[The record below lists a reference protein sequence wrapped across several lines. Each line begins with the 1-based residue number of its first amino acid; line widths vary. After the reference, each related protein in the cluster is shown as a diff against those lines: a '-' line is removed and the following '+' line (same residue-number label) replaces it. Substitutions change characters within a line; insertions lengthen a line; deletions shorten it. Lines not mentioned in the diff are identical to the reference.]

1 MTRGVSKR
9 NREGISMRE
18 VAIVG
23 GGATKAGKREAT
35 WRDLV
40 QEAGKQMFES
50 VDNISPNDIEG
61 LLVGAAQPERFVFQ
75 AHVAPM
81 IAEYLG
87 IIPKKVI
94 ARTELMCGSG
104 QAAIR
109 YAWACIASG
118 MVDLAVA
125 FGVEKMFMPDM
136 AEAQTNMTCVLDR
149 EWDGINGLSAPP
161 FFAMTAQRH
170 MLKYGTT
177 KEQMARVSVKNHH
190 YSSMNP
196 LAQFQKEITVEHVL
210 KSPIVAPPLN
220 LFDCSG
226 ITDGAAG
233 IVLAPAEDAKKYT
246 DTPMYIIGG
255 GQANVGNAI
264 NNLASVTEWVPLKMA
279 VDETLRTAKITIDD
293 IDIAELHDCF
303 TISEI
308 MEYEAF
314 GWCKKGEGGEFIE
327 DGEPYIGGRV
337 AVNPRGGLLGC
348 GHPLGATA
356 ILQTIDILQQ
366 VRGEVPKGR
375 LVDGAEVAVAH
386 NLSGAANVHSII
398 AYSRSLR

>member
-1 MTRGVSKR
+1 MEGVSMR
-9 NREGISMRE
+9 N

-23 GGATKAGKREAT
+23 GGATKCGKRAAS
-35 WRDLV
+35 WRDMV
-40 QEAGKQMFES
+40 QEAGKNMFES
-50 VDNISPNDIEG
+50 VDGISPKDVEA
-61 LLVGAAQPERFVFQ
+61 LLVGAAQPERFTFQ
-75 AHVAPM
+75 VHVAPM
-81 IAEYLG
+81 VAEYLG
-87 IIPKKVI
+87 ITPTKII
-94 ARTELMCGSG
+94 ATTELMCAPG

-118 MVDLAVA
+118 MADIAVA
-125 FGVEKMFMPDM
+125 FGVEKMFMKDM
-136 AEAQTNMTCVLDR
+136 AEAQTSMTCVLDR

-170 MLKYGTT
+170 MFEYGTT
-177 KEQMARVSVKNHH
+177 KEQMALVSVKNHH
-190 YSSMNP
+190 YSTMNP
-196 LAQFQKEITVEHVL
+196 IAQFQKEVTVDKVL
-210 KSPIVAPPLN
+210 NSPAVAPPLN

-233 IVLAPAEDAKKYT
+233 VIMVPADDARKYT
-246 DTPMYIIGG
+246 DTPLYLVGS
-255 GQANVGNAI
+255 GQANIGNVI
-264 NNLASVTEWVPLKMA
+264 NNLASITEWIPLKLA
-279 VDETLRTAKITIDD
+279 VEETLRTAKITIDD

-314 GWCKKGEGGEFIE
+314 GWCENGKGGNFIE
-327 DGEPYIGGRV
+327 EGESYIGGKI

-356 ILQTIDILQQ
+356 ILQAIDVMQQ
-366 VRGEVPKGR
+366 FRGEVPKGR
-375 LVDGAEVAVAH
+375 LVKDAEVAVTH

-398 AYSRSLR
+398 AYSRNPR

>member
-1 MTRGVSKR
+1 
-9 NREGISMRE
+9 MRK

-23 GGATKAGKREAT
+23 GGGTRCGKREANF
-35 WRDLV
+35 RELV
-40 QEAGKQMFES
+40 QEAGKAMFEN
-50 VDNISPNDIEG
+50 VKNISPKDVEALI
-61 LLVGAAQPERFVFQ
+61 VGAAQPERFVFQ

-81 IAEYLG
+81 VAEYLG
-87 IIPKKVI
+87 ITPRKVL
-94 ARTELMCGSG
+94 ARTELMCASG

-109 YAWACIASG
+109 YAWACVASG
-118 MVDLAVA
+118 MADVAVA

-149 EWDGINGLSAPP
+149 EFDGVNALSAPP

-170 MLKYGTT
+170 MYEFGTT
-177 KEQMARVSVKNHH
+177 KEQMALVSVKNHH
-190 YSSMNP
+190 YSTMNP
-196 LAQFQKEITVEHVL
+196 LAQFQKETTVEEVL
-210 KSPIVAPPLN
+210 KSLIVAPPLS

-233 IVLAPAEDAKKYT
+233 VILVPAENAKKYT
-246 DTPMYIIGG
+246 DTPMYIVGS
-255 GQANVGNAI
+255 GQASIGNVVG
-264 NNLASVTEWVPLKMA
+264 NLASLTEWIPLKMA
-279 VDETLRTAKITIDD
+279 AEETFRTAKISLKD

-314 GWCKKGEGGEFIE
+314 GWCKKGKGGKFIE
-327 DGEPYIGGRV
+327 NGEPYIGGTI

-356 ILQTIDILQQ
+356 ILQALDILMQF
-366 VRGEVPKGR
+366 RGEVPKGR
-375 LVDGAEVAVAH
+375 HVKDAEIAITH
-386 NLSGAANVHSII
+386 NLSGPANVHSIL
-398 AYSRSLR
+398 AYERG

>member
-1 MTRGVSKR
+1 
-9 NREGISMRE
+9 MRK

-23 GGATKAGKREAT
+23 GGAARCGKREAS
-35 WRDLV
+35 WRDLL
-40 QEAGKQMFES
+40 QEAGKALFES
-50 VDNISPNDIEG
+50 VDNLTPKDVDSLI
-61 LLVGAAQPERFVFQ
+61 VGAAQPERFVFQ

-81 IAEYLG
+81 VAEYLG
-87 IIPKKVI
+87 ITPRKVI
-94 ARTELMCGSG
+94 ARTELMCASG

-109 YAWACIASG
+109 YAWACVATGLSD
-118 MVDLAVA
+118 VAVA

-161 FFAMTAQRH
+161 FFAMIAQRH
-170 MLKYGTT
+170 MHEFGTT
-177 KEQMARVSVKNHH
+177 KEQMAIVSVKNHH

-196 LAQFQKEITVEHVL
+196 LAQFQKEITVEDVL
-210 KSPIVAPPLN
+210 KSRVIAPPLN

-233 IVLAPAEDAKKYT
+233 VILVPAEKAKRYT
-246 DTPMYIIGG
+246 DTPMYIIGS
-255 GQANVGNAI
+255 GQASIGNAI
-264 NNLASVTEWVPLKMA
+264 NNLASLTEWTPLKMA
-279 VDETLRTAKITIDD
+279 VQEALKSAKITLDD

-308 MEYEAF
+308 IEYEAF
-314 GWCKKGEGGEFIE
+314 GWCKKGEGGKFIE
-327 DGEPYIGGRV
+327 EGQSYIGGKV

-356 ILQTIDILQQ
+356 ILQAVDILQQ
-366 VRGEVPKGR
+366 FQSRVPKGR
-375 LVDGAEVAVAH
+375 LVSDAEIAVAH
-386 NLSGAANVHSII
+386 NLSGPANVHSIMV
-398 AYSRSLR
+398 YSR

>member
-1 MTRGVSKR
+1 
-9 NREGISMRE
+9 MRK

-23 GGATKAGKREAT
+23 GGATKCGKREAS

-40 QEAGKQMFES
+40 QEAGKAMFEF
-50 VDNISPNDIEG
+50 VDNLSPKDVDSLI
-61 LLVGAAQPERFVFQ
+61 VGAAQPERFIFQ

-81 IAEYLG
+81 VAEYLG
-87 IIPKKVI
+87 ITPRKVI
-94 ARTELMCGSG
+94 ARTELMCASG

-109 YAWACIASG
+109 YAWACVATG
-118 MVDLAVA
+118 LADVAVA

-170 MLKYGTT
+170 MHEYGTT
-177 KEQMARVSVKNHH
+177 KEQMALVSVKNHH
-190 YSSMNP
+190 YSAMNP
-196 LAQFQKEITVEHVL
+196 LAQFQKEITVEDVL
-210 KSPIVAPPLN
+210 KSLVVAPPLN

-233 IVLAPAEDAKKYT
+233 LILVPAEDARRYT
-246 DTPMYIIGG
+246 DTPMYIIGS
-255 GQANVGNAI
+255 GQASRGNAI
-264 NNLASVTEWVPLKMA
+264 NNLASLTEWVPLKIA
-279 VDETLRTAKITIDD
+279 VKEALKSAKITPDD

-314 GWCKKGEGGEFIE
+314 GWCQKGEGGRFVEE
-327 DGEPYIGGRV
+327 GQPYIGGKV

-356 ILQTIDILQQ
+356 ILQALDILQQ
-366 VRGEVPKGR
+366 FKGEVPKGR
-375 LVDGAEVAVAH
+375 LVSGAEIAVAH
-386 NLSGAANVHSII
+386 NLSGAANVHSIVI
-398 AYSRSLR
+398 YSR

>member
-1 MTRGVSKR
+1 MEGVSMR
-9 NREGISMRE
+9 N

-23 GGATKAGKREAT
+23 GGATKCGKRAAS
-35 WRDLV
+35 WRDMV
-40 QEAGKQMFES
+40 QEAGKNMFES
-50 VDNISPNDIEG
+50 VDDISPKDVEA
-61 LLVGAAQPERFVFQ
+61 LLVGAAQPERFTFQ
-75 AHVAPM
+75 VHVAPM
-81 IAEYLG
+81 VAEYLG
-87 IIPKKVI
+87 ITPTKII
-94 ARTELMCGSG
+94 ATTELMCASG

-118 MVDLAVA
+118 MADIAVA
-125 FGVEKMFMPDM
+125 FGVEKMFMRDM
-136 AEAQTNMTCVLDR
+136 AEAQTSMTCVLDR

-170 MLKYGTT
+170 MLEYGTT
-177 KEQMARVSVKNHH
+177 KEQMALVSVKNHH
-190 YSSMNP
+190 YSTMNP
-196 LAQFQKEITVEHVL
+196 LAQFQKEVTVEKVL
-210 KSPIVAPPLN
+210 GSPMVAPPLN

-233 IVLAPAEDAKKYT
+233 VIMVPAEDARKYT
-246 DTPMYIIGG
+246 DTPLYLVGS
-255 GQANVGNAI
+255 GQAAIGNVI
-264 NNLASVTEWVPLKMA
+264 NNLASITEWIPLKLA
-279 VDETLRTAKITIDD
+279 VEETLRTAKITIDD

-314 GWCKKGEGGEFIE
+314 GWCEKGKGGNFVEEGES
-327 DGEPYIGGRV
+327 YIGGKI

-356 ILQTIDILQQ
+356 ILQAIDVMQQ
-366 VRGEVPKGR
+366 FRGELPSGR
-375 LVDGAEVAVAH
+375 LVKDAEVAVTQ

-398 AYSRSLR
+398 AYSRRPK

>member
-1 MTRGVSKR
+1 
-9 NREGISMRE
+9 MRK

-23 GGATKAGKREAT
+23 GGATRCGKREAS
-35 WRDLV
+35 WRELV
-40 QEAGKQMFES
+40 QEAGKAMFED
-50 VDNISPNDIEG
+50 VDNVSPKEVDA

-75 AHVAPM
+75 VHVAPM
-81 IAEYLG
+81 VAEHLG
-87 IIPKKVI
+87 ITPRKVI
-94 ARTELMCGSG
+94 ATTELMCASG

-118 MVDLAVA
+118 MVDMAVA
-125 FGVEKMFMPDM
+125 FGVEKMYMPDM

-170 MLKYGTT
+170 MYEFGTT
-177 KEQMARVSVKNHH
+177 KEQMALVSVKNHH
-190 YSSMNP
+190 YSTMNP
-196 LAQFQKEITVEHVL
+196 IAQFQKEVPVEGVF
-210 KSPIVAPPLN
+210 KSPMIAPPLN

-233 IVLAPAEDAKKYT
+233 VVLVPADKAKEYT
-246 DTPMYIIGG
+246 DTPMYIIGS
-255 GQANVGNAI
+255 GQANIGNAI
-264 NNLASVTEWVPLKMA
+264 NNLASITEWIPLKLA
-279 VDETLRTAKITIDD
+279 VEETLRTAKIRLKE

-314 GWCKKGEGGEFIE
+314 GWARKGEGGKFIE
-327 DGEPYIGGRV
+327 NGEPYIGGTI
-337 AVNPRGGLLGC
+337 AANPRGGLLGC

-356 ILQTIDILQQ
+356 ILQALDILHQF
-366 VRGEVPKGR
+366 RGDVPKGR
-375 LVDGAEVAVAH
+375 SVSDAEIAVTH
-386 NLSGAANVHSII
+386 NLSGAANVHSIL
-398 AYSRSLR
+398 AYSRTKK